1 VTVILSGWK
10 VAVEVVFEWCLEGL
24 GHAAGGD
31 VGAVE
36 KLVGRHA
43 AFAGG
48 LHVEESEEA
57 VLGGH
62 VEVASAIGADR
73 SGRECVWL
81 GDALAAEH
89 FGRHPPSVGR
99 EDLGPGRG
107 IGGQTANEV
116 VDAFGGLTPFDVAR
130 VAEDL
135 RSVAQR
141 GGVGRERLLLRRLH
155 MSIMVDDSVYGLD
168 NQCGTNSHQSVVHRA
183 RVVRFRNG
191 QSTLQNDV
199 ARVDLMAEKE
209 GGDAR
214 FLGAMDDG
222 PVDRRRAESAMPFIL
237 RATSGSMLPPRSCP
251 TG

>member
-1 VTVILSGWK
+1 M
-10 VAVEVVFEWCLEGL
+10 AVEVVFEWCLKGL
-24 GHAAGGD
+24 RHAAGGD

-89 FGRHPPSVGR
+89 FERHPPSVGR
-99 EDLGPGRG
+99 EDLGPGRRVWS
-107 IGGQTANEV
+107 QAADEV
-116 VDAFGGLTPFDVAR
+116 VDTLGGLAPVDVAR

-135 RSVAQR
+135 RGVAQR
-141 GGVGRERLLLRRLH
+141 G
-155 MSIMVDDSVYGLD
+155 
-168 NQCGTNSHQSVVHRA
+168 
-183 RVVRFRNG
+183 
-191 QSTLQNDV
+191 
-199 ARVDLMAEKE
+199 
-209 GGDAR
+209 
-214 FLGAMDDG
+214 
-222 PVDRRRAESAMPFIL
+222 
-237 RATSGSMLPPRSCP
+237 
-251 TG
+251 